1 MKTNPLLFQQVLE
14 WVRKLNSRASFSDV
28 EVIVE
33 GPKDEAALEDIGVR
47 ATFTH
52 ASRLIRDIRE
62 LGEARIIGRTFIIL
76 TDFDTEGLTLHD
88 KLKRI
93 ITEMGGKVDEFPRS
107 YYKSTGLP
115 PLVEEVSS
123 FLKRR
128 VAGWSI
134 LTEGWRSE
142 QHW

>member
-1 MKTNPLLFQQVLE
+1 MKTNPPIFQHVVD

-33 GPKDEAALEDIGVR
+33 GPRDEAALEDIGVH

-52 ASRLIRDIRE
+52 ASRLIREIRD
-62 LGEARIIGRTFIIL
+62 LGEARVIGRTFIIL
-76 TDFDTEGLTLHD
+76 TDFDTEGSDLHD
-88 KLKRI
+88 RLKRI

-107 YYKSTGLP
+107 YYRSIGLP
-115 PLVEEVSS
+115 PLVEEVSG

-128 VAGWSI
+128 VVDWSI
-134 LTEGWRSE
+134 LIEGWRSE
-142 QHW
+142 